1 MIGANSERECC
12 GWLSEREFGLCGG
25 PSPYMPEP
33 RRFRLSRNHR
43 SGMLHKQSFDL
54 LEPEAVSPARWSTS
68 TLGVLLLH
76 RSPLRML
83 PPQRGYI
90 QPGSE

>member
-25 PSPYMPEP
+25 PSPYIPEP
-33 RRFRLSRNHR
+33 RRFRPSRNHR

-54 LEPEAVSPARWSTS
+54 LEPEAGIAR
-68 TLGVLLLH
+68 TLVDFDP
-76 RSPLRML
+76 RRAPFA
-83 PPQRGYI
+83 
-90 QPGSE
+90 